1 MAHILASMSDAHSWT
16 LRTASARDAEK
27 LAMVLREGFE
37 SYRSFAPL
45 GWEPPSGNWDLDLL
59 RGRLRESDVW
69 CLLAEAD
76 DDPIGHVSLLPAAKH
91 ARHPSSE
98 PALAQLWHLFV
109 RMGWW
114 GSGLATELHREVLRE
129 AGGRGYRAM
138 RLFTPLDQAR
148 ALRFYEREGW
158 TLARAPV
165 EAAPGFGMP
174 LAELRRA
181 INSSV

>member
-1 MAHILASMSDAHSWT
+1 MSGSRPWT
-16 LRTASARDAEK
+16 LRTAGPGDAEK
-27 LAMVLREGFE
+27 VAVVLRDGFE
-37 SYRSFAPL
+37 SYRSFAPP
-45 GWEPPSGNWDLDLL
+45 GWEPPTANWDVDLL
-59 RGRLRESDVW
+59 RGRLAEPDVW
-69 CLLAEAD
+69 CLLAETD
-76 DDPIGHVSLLPAAKH
+76 DDPVGHVSLLPASKH

-109 RMGWW
+109 RTDWW
-114 GSGLATELHREVLRE
+114 GSGLATELHREVLGE
-129 AGGRGYRAM
+129 AGERGYRTM
-138 RLFTPLDQAR
+138 RLFTPLAQAR

-158 TLARAPV
+158 TLARSPV